1 MNNKLILATFI
12 GGLLASC
19 HTPSYTLTGNLYGFN
34 DGDTVYL
41 STLDQRNFNSDG
53 KAYKDILIDSCIVK
67 NGQVYFEGRQD
78 SAIQAVMKSYKN
90 GELNKFTQSFFLENG
105 NLVAK
110 SDSIYWSLTGST
122 HNDIHQ
128 SMQDELTPHLLKVWE
143 LGTKLEEDTTLTHK
157 ERKEYREIIN
167 GELQKTKEIQKRYF
181 EANLDNPVGLDLFP
195 VVRLQYDIRKQKE
208 LVDHFHALWPNDGFV
223 AKDKER
229 IEKQLKSIVG
239 EKFIDYTMQTPE
251 GKEVKLSDFVSK
263 NKYTLVDIWA
273 SWCTPYPSVKP
284 HLIAAYLTYKDK
296 GLEIVGVSLDTD
308 VTEWTSAIK
317 EWGMSWPQISD
328 LKGWKSEAIK
338 LYAIGSIP
346 QLILI
351 DQNGTIVARNIKHK
365 NLMVEL
371 KKLLK

>member
-1 MNNKLILATFI
+1 MKKLIFATFM

-78 SAIQAVMKSYKN
+78 STIRVVMKSYKN
-90 GELNKFTQSFFLENG
+90 GELNKLTQSFFLENG

-110 SDSIYWSLTGST
+110 SDSIYWSLTGSI

-128 SMQDELTPHLLKVWE
+128 SMQDELTPHILKVWE
-143 LGTKLEEDTTLTHK
+143 LGTKLEEDTALTHE
-157 ERKEYREIIN
+157 ERKEHREKIN
-167 GELQKTKEIQKRYF
+167 EELQKTKEIQKRYF

-208 LVDHFHALWPNDGFV
+208 LVDHFHTLWSNDGFV

-229 IEKQLKSIVG
+229 IDKQLKSIVG

-251 GKEVKLSDFVSK
+251 GKEVKLSDYVSK

-365 NLMVEL
+365 NLMADL

>member
-1 MNNKLILATFI
+1 M
-12 GGLLASC
+12 
-19 HTPSYTLTGNLYGFN
+19 
-34 DGDTVYL
+34 
-41 STLDQRNFNSDG
+41 
-53 KAYKDILIDSCIVK
+53 
-67 NGQVYFEGRQD
+67 
-78 SAIQAVMKSYKN
+78 
-90 GELNKFTQSFFLENG
+90 
-105 NLVAK
+105 
-110 SDSIYWSLTGST
+110 
-122 HNDIHQ
+122 
-128 SMQDELTPHLLKVWE
+128 
-143 LGTKLEEDTTLTHK
+143 
-157 ERKEYREIIN
+157 
-167 GELQKTKEIQKRYF
+167 
-181 EANLDNPVGLDLFP
+181 GLDLFP

-317 EWGMSWPQISD
+317 EWRMSWPQISD

-351 DQNGTIVARNIKHK
+351 DQNGTIIARNIKHK

>member
-1 MNNKLILATFI
+1 
-12 GGLLASC
+12 
-19 HTPSYTLTGNLYGFN
+19 
-34 DGDTVYL
+34 
-41 STLDQRNFNSDG
+41 
-53 KAYKDILIDSCIVK
+53 
-67 NGQVYFEGRQD
+67 
-78 SAIQAVMKSYKN
+78 MKSYKN

-157 ERKEYREIIN
+157 ERKEYREKIN
-167 GELQKTKEIQKRYF
+167 EELQKTKEIQKRYF

-229 IEKQLKSIVG
+229 IDKQLKSIVG
-239 EKFIDYTMQTPE
+239 EKFIDYTMQMPE